1 MESFPS
7 LTIPSQIFLPERSF
21 WLHLEGWLLGISEV
35 GGVQV
40 TRMDMGTRN
49 AGWQCDRQKFSLL
62 HPLPWRGVP
71 QVHAKEPSPL
81 PRPAHVLAPVGV
93 DFTSSFSG
101 GHVTPANHSTVPS

>member
-1 MESFPS
+1 M
-7 LTIPSQIFLPERSF
+7 
-21 WLHLEGWLLGISEV
+21 
-35 GGVQV
+35 